1 MCCQERNCFAHWSQA
16 WQRCDTAHVFEGF
29 TRVFLSL
36 IHVQP
41 TIKLCV
47 SMHRQEEMLLFKN
60 VSFIQQLRIIFL
72 WPPFD
77 EWEYT
82 ERRDYCELSYKAGT
96 HSLGQRSFPY
106 AAPSDQNCLPC
117 KVRSSNTLAALKSY
131 FFKLSYCVCVYVRE
145 HALVCFCCVLVLF
158 LVMAYMAQ
166 LGETAH
172 KSVSYYF

>member
-1 MCCQERNCFAHWSQA
+1 MCCQERTCFAHWSQA

-41 TIKLCV
+41 AIRLCV
-47 SMHRQEEMLLFKN
+47 SMCRQEETLLFKN

-96 HSLGQRSFPY
+96 HSFSCGHPLMSESTLKGEIIVNCHIKLAHTCLVRDLFHMLHRLTRTVSLAKLGHQ
-106 AAPSDQNCLPC
+106 
-117 KVRSSNTLAALKSY
+117 TLSALKSY
-131 FFKLSYCVCVYVRE
+131 FFKLS
-145 HALVCFCCVLVLF
+145 
-158 LVMAYMAQ
+158 
-166 LGETAH
+166 
-172 KSVSYYF
+172 